1 VESTA
6 AEKERM
12 VARAEATALDWER
25 RLRQEQ
31 DRLTAAAAELESG
44 QAAAKAAGEAAAR
57 DRRLAEG
64 ARRALAGIEAA
75 LEEREAQLRSGWE
88 QLHAATAALKDE
100 QQQQGQGSQ
109 QGVFNGGPFAKV
121 RNSNSYKAAHGKVGR
136 LAAWCNMITRA

>member
-1 VESTA
+1 MLLHLSHLEQRIKEVESSA
-6 AEKERM
+6 AEKERL

-75 LEEREAQLRSGWE
+75 LEERELQLRAGWE
-88 QLHAATAALKDE
+88 QLHAATAALKEE
-100 QQQQGQGSQ
+100 QQQA
-109 QGVFNGGPFAKV
+109 QGVQQRGLDGGPFGKV
-121 RNSNSYKAAHGKVGR
+121 REGGAGHRQGQVP
-136 LAAWCNMITRA
+136 